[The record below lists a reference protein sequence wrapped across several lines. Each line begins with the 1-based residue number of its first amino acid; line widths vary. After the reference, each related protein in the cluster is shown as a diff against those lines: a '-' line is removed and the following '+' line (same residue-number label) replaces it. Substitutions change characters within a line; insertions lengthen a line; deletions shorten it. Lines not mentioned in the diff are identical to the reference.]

1 MDAFAG
7 RVELAG
13 HSGVVLRRLEEAD
26 WRIELELARVEDVP
40 KWTMYPA
47 DLDEHGARLRAAR
60 NVRAADA
67 GRGIRY
73 VIDEHGDALG
83 TVGFGRSDDG
93 FEVFYAL
100 RPEAR
105 GRGLATASVTA
116 LAGWLAGQG
125 ETVVWLSTLDGN
137 AASEAVARRCGF
149 RRFRSGTH
157 VDGRPL
163 TVWMRRLAA
172 SAPSRGPASRAVD

>member
-1 MDAFAG
+1 MDPFP
-7 RVELAG
+7 LHLDLPG
-13 HSGVVLRRLEEAD
+13 HPDVVLRRLEESD
-26 WRIELELARVEDVP
+26 WDIELQLARVEDVP
-40 KWTMYPA
+40 RWTMYPA
-47 DLDEHGARLRAAR
+47 DLDEDGARLRASR

-67 GRGIRY
+67 QHGIRY
-73 VIDEHGDALG
+73 VIDEQGEALG
-83 TVGFGRSDDG
+83 TVGFGKSEDG

-105 GRGLATASVTA
+105 GRGLMTAAVTA
-116 LAGWLAGQG
+116 LTGWLAGQG

-137 AASEAVARRCGF
+137 AASEAVAVRCGF

-163 TVWMRRLAA
+163 TVWTRV
-172 SAPSRGPASRAVD
+172 PASTADR

>member
-1 MDAFAG
+1 MDP
-7 RVELAG
+7 VPLHLDLPG
-13 HSGVVLRRLEEAD
+13 HPGVALRRLEESD
-26 WRIELELARVEDVP
+26 WGIELQLARVEDVP
-40 KWTMYPA
+40 RWTMYPA
-47 DLDEHGARLRAAR
+47 DLDEDGARLRASR

-67 GRGIRY
+67 QHGIRY
-73 VIDEHGDALG
+73 VIDERGDALG
-83 TVGFGRSDDG
+83 TVGFGKSENG

-105 GRGLATASVTA
+105 GRGLMTAAVTA
-116 LAGWLAGQG
+116 LARWLAGQG

-137 AASEAVARRCGF
+137 AASEAVAVRCGF

-163 TVWMRRLAA
+163 TVWTRVLASIA
-172 SAPSRGPASRAVD
+172 DR

>member
-1 MDAFAG
+1 MDAFPV

-13 HSGVVLRRLEEAD
+13 HPGVALRRLEESD
-26 WRIELELARVEDVP
+26 WRIELQLARVEDVP
-40 KWTMYPA
+40 RWTMYPA
-47 DLDEHGARLRAAR
+47 DLDEDGARLRAVR
-60 NVRAADA
+60 NVRAAEA
-67 GRGIRY
+67 QHGIRY
-73 VIDEHGDALG
+73 VIDERGDALG

-105 GRGLATASVTA
+105 GRGLTTSAVTA
-116 LAGWLAGQG
+116 LAAWLAGQG

-137 AASEAVARRCGF
+137 SASEAVAVRCGF

-163 TVWMRRLAA
+163 TVWRRSQAA
-172 SAPSRGPASRAVD
+172 STASRSAD

>member
-1 MDAFAG
+1 MDAFPL
-7 RVELAG
+7 RLDLPD
-13 HSGVVLRRLEEAD
+13 HPGVALRRLEESD
-26 WRIELELARVEDVP
+26 WPIELQLAHVEDVP
-40 KWTMYPA
+40 PWTMYPA
-47 DLDEHGARLRAAR
+47 DLDEDGARLRAQR

-67 GRGIRY
+67 GHGIRY
-73 VIDEHGDALG
+73 VVDDHGDALG
-83 TVGFGRSDDG
+83 TVGFGKSENG

-100 RPEAR
+100 RPEGR
-105 GRGLATASVTA
+105 GRGLITAAVTV
-116 LAGWLAGQG
+116 LTGWLTGQG

-163 TVWMRRLAA
+163 TVWTREL
-172 SAPSRGPASRAVD
+172 SAPAAAD

>member
-1 MDAFAG
+1 MDPFPLQLG
-7 RVELAG
+7 LSD
-13 HSGVVLRRLEEAD
+13 HPGVALRRLEESD
-26 WRIELELARVEDVP
+26 WRIELQLARVEDVP
-40 KWTMYPA
+40 RWTMYPA

-60 NVRAADA
+60 NVRAAEA
-67 GRGIRY
+67 QRGVRY
-73 VIDEHGDALG
+73 VVDERGDALG

-105 GRGLATASVTA
+105 GRGLMTSAVTV
-116 LAGWLAGQG
+116 LAAWLAGQG

-137 AASEAVARRCGF
+137 AASEAVAVRCGF

-157 VDGRPL
+157 VDGRRL
-163 TVWMRRLAA
+163 TVWTRALAA
-172 SAPSRGPASRAVD
+172 SISAD